1 MYKSR
6 NREKKNKTPKVIR
19 NFKKVD
25 VKAPRCRLECYN
37 VFKSKALIYGETKLT
52 SYFHRMKEMY
62 PDLSK
67 YTDIQVKQLIIE
79 CNKTVF
85 LPRIAETRWGLDF
98 PAGLG
103 HVVLGTCN
111 FVNYSSPYYE
121 YSIDHKTSGEVGQKR
136 IYSNAHSDGKIARVM
151 YTNCA
156 TKIRF
161 ENAKYWCFSSCRALK
176 RACSVA
182 YKDNWKMYAVL
193 KKVNFVS
200 TMVREAR
207 NAWKYKNKD

>member
-1 MYKSR
+1 MNKR
-6 NREKKNKTPKVIR
+6 KKPVKKVVR
-19 NFKKVD
+19 SFKKVD
-25 VKAPRCRLECYN
+25 VKAPRCRLESYD
-37 VFKSKALIYGETKLT
+37 VFKGKTTVHGEKKPT
-52 SYFHRMKEMY
+52 SFFYRMKKMY
-62 PDLSK
+62 PDLGRYPDAQIK
-67 YTDIQVKQLIIE
+67 KLIVE

-103 HVVLGTCN
+103 HVVLATCN

-121 YSIDHKTSGEVGQKR
+121 RCIDHKTSGEVGEKR
-136 IYSNAHSDGKIARVM
+136 IYANAHSNGKVARIM

-161 ENAKYWCFSSCRALK
+161 ENAKYWYFSASRILK
-176 RACSVA
+176 RSCSVA
-182 YKDNWKMYAVL
+182 YRDNWSMYAVL
-193 KKVNFVS
+193 NKVNFIS
-200 TMVREAR
+200 TMVKQAR